1 MKFTTRGRPL
11 SASHSWLWAAAFAG
25 LFAGCAGAASEGTA
39 GSSPENS
46 GNRSDDG
53 NQGSADAAAAF
64 DPKSPNGSL
73 GGSVGSAPV
82 VPEKEVQVEVEV
94 PRAGARFVYAA
105 NTKRDTV
112 AVIDST
118 NLSIRTAEV
127 GDKPSFLATV
137 PGQDI
142 AMVINAGSADLSIVR
157 STAAGSEVKTVP
169 VGSGSNR
176 ISVAPNG
183 AYAIAWYD
191 SRLDGGI
198 GGATGSFQD
207 ITLVRLA
214 ATGDSSLP
222 LTVGFRPNSV
232 AFSSDGTSA
241 FVVTE
246 DGVSIIRFAQITMA
260 TVLPL
265 VPLGPVSAQGATD
278 VSITPDG
285 KFALARKDNSGV
297 VSLVDLVTGIA
308 TSVDLGSPVT
318 DLDLSPNGSM
328 AIAVMRDVSKMVT
341 LPLPLGFTSEPA
353 RIVQTFTDE
362 KVGSAV
368 VAPNGLFALLYT
380 TVGNIERALVA
391 SVDGTVP
398 ARPVL
403 LRKAVRAVTISPDS
417 ATAMVLHEKVAGDP
431 QAAGIDVDLK
441 IDRSF
446 GYSVVKLASG
456 FAKLQLTD
464 VDPGPMAIVPDSS
477 RAFLLLR
484 DDKRDLRMTQQVDLS
499 SLVVSDYIMGS
510 PPLSLA
516 VLSGTSK
523 VFVSQVHPSGRLSFI
538 DWTRGTVES
547 VTGFELNGG
556 IKE

>member
-1 MKFTTRGRPL
+1 MKFTTQGRPL
-11 SASHSWLWAAAFAG
+11 GASHSWLWAAAFAG
-25 LFAGCAGAASEGTA
+25 LFAGCGGAAGDAASSDGTR
-39 GSSPENS
+39 GGDNS
-46 GNRSDDG
+46 GSESSDAG
-53 NQGSADAAAAF
+53 AAF
-64 DPKSPNGSL
+64 DPSSGQGA
-73 GGSVGSAPV
+73 GGASGAPPIA
-82 VPEKEVQVEVEV
+82 PEKEVQVEVEV

-142 AMVINAGSADLSIVR
+142 AMVINAGSSDLSIVR
-157 STAAGSEVKTVP
+157 TTVAGSMVTTVP

-207 ITLVRLA
+207 ITLVRLT

-222 LTVGFRPNSV
+222 LTVGFRPNGV

-246 DGVSIIRFAQITMA
+246 DGVSIVRFAQITMA

-285 KFALARKDNSGV
+285 KFALARKDGSGL
-297 VSLVDLVTGIA
+297 VSLVDLATGVA

-318 DLDLSPNGSM
+318 DLDLSPNGTM
-328 AIAVMRDVSKMVT
+328 AIAVMRETGKMVT
-341 LPLPLGFTSEPA
+341 FPLPLGFTSEAA
-353 RIVQTFTDE
+353 RVVQTFTDE

-368 VAPNGLFALLYT
+368 VAPNGAFALLYT
-380 TVGNIERALVA
+380 TVGNVERALVA

-398 ARPVL
+398 ARAVL

-431 QAAGIDVDLK
+431 LASGIDVDAK

-484 DDKRDLRMTQQVDLS
+484 DDKRDLRLTQQVDLN
-499 SLVVSDYIMGS
+499 SLVVSDYVMGS

-516 VLSGTSK
+516 VLSGSSK

-538 DWTRGTVES
+538 DWTKGTVES